1 MSATDP
7 LIGQQLGDYTIVDL
21 LGQGG
26 MARVY
31 RGYDARLDRYAA
43 VKVIEP
49 HLVAADD
56 SQEYRER
63 FLREAR
69 AIARLNH
76 PGIVGIFQFGDLD
89 ARYYMAMAFIDG
101 QDLRHILKDYRARGA
116 LMSYSQILR
125 VTRDIAAALDYA
137 HTQDVIHRDVKPSN
151 IMVKSDGH
159 AVLTDFGL
167 ALNAQEGTIGNTFGS
182 VYYIAP
188 EQAVSSAHAV
198 PQSDLYALGVVLYE
212 MLTGRVPF
220 DDVSAMSIALKHI
233 SDPPPPP
240 RAINPDISPELETV
254 IDRILSK
261 EPEDRYPTGAAL
273 VEALEQALA
282 SRLQEMTRTAPPD
295 SLKAA
300 LPAGAIRLSDSAMTP
315 VLQPWD
321 APASERRPPNRPPTG
336 MLVVGALL
344 SVAVIALLVLTGT
357 SLLAGGDDDPTGT
370 ASPAVVADSVTAT
383 ATAMASATMT
393 TPATATDMARATTT
407 PRPTRTRVTR
417 VPAALVELTS
427 APTDTAIPATTTPDT
442 TLPPIDA
449 ASADD
454 AEVLLRYDGRA
465 LVLYNRLPERWI
477 NVSDMVFSR
486 TDASGSSVTYRA
498 REWSTDDLYALRPT
512 DCLMVWTMAYS
523 MLPLNEFPSDICLT
537 RQAFR
542 QTAHPF
548 WVSSQPDATFDVRVR
563 GQTVATCPAVPS
575 SFRDEMRCVVSI
587 AEQTGSR

>member
-1 MSATDP
+1 M
-7 LIGQQLGDYTIVDL
+7 IGSQIGPYEIIDEI
-21 LGQGG
+21 GRGG
-26 MARVY
+26 MATVFR
-31 RGYDARLDRYAA
+31 ARQTNMDRFVALKIIHKAVAAESTSLDRF
-43 VKVIEP
+43 
-49 HLVAADD
+49 
-56 SQEYRER
+56 Q
-63 FLREAR
+63 REAR
-69 AIARLNH
+69 LIARLEH
-76 PGIVGIFQFGDLD
+76 P
-89 ARYYMAMAFIDG
+89 
-101 QDLRHILKDYRARGA
+101 HILPVYDYNGSHDPPYIVMRYLPTGTLKDILVRDKLVLPETAFLLR
-116 LMSYSQILR
+116 QIA
-125 VTRDIAAALDYA
+125 TALDYA
-137 HTQDVIHRDVKPSN
+137 HRQGVIHRDIKPSN
-151 IMVKSDGH
+151 IMITGEGR

-167 ALNAQEGTIGNTFGS
+167 ALNTQEGTIGNTFGS
-182 VYYIAP
+182 VHYIAP

-273 VEALEQALA
+273 VAALEQALA

-321 APASERRPPNRPPTG
+321 APASERRPPTRPRTG

-357 SLLAGGDDDPTGT
+357 SLLAGGDDDDDPTDT
-370 ASPAVVADSVTAT
+370 ASPAVVADSVTATATAT

-393 TPATATDMARATTT
+393 TPATATDMAPATTT
-407 PRPTRTRVTR
+407 PRPTRIRVTSVPETLVEVTSGPSDTA
-417 VPAALVELTS
+417 VPATS
-427 APTDTAIPATTTPDT
+427 TPDT

-449 ASADD
+449 AGADD

-563 GQTVATCPAVPS
+563 GEIVATCPAVSS
-575 SFRDEMRCVVSI
+575 SFRDEMRCVVPI